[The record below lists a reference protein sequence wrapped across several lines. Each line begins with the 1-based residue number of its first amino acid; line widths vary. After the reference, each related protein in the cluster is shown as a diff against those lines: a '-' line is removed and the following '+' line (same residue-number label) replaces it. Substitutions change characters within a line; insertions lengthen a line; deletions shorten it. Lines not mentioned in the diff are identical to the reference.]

1 MITHGLMMDPEIMK
15 PEWRERAA
23 SVWVVAVFVAY
34 LATIGFERGER
45 LQRIWNSIFN

>member
-1 MITHGLMMDPEIMK
+1 MMDPETMK
-15 PEWRERAA
+15 HQWQERDA
-23 SVWVVAVFVAY
+23 SVWVLAVFLAY